1 MINVLRRIRQK
12 MIKENTFSKYL
23 MYAIGEIILVVIGI
37 LIALQINNWNEARK
51 ATIQEITLLKNIQQ
65 DIELDKLDINFNIKH
80 HKQMLKAEIELLAF
94 LQSDLIKPKTPI
106 DYSNALGFPLVS
118 VIQKSTFNNLINND
132 ISIISNNK
140 LKKTI
145 TRFYDY
151 FVTAV
156 VLMENETPEY
166 NTYNVKKPFFLK
178 YFKLDNKSK
187 SIKLSTENN
196 EYQYNPDL
204 ERQSLIFKNVQAAK
218 KDEAFKIQLNESQV
232 FRNAKTS
239 NYINLLNEIDKLN
252 AALNNE
258 LNKLEQ

>member
-1 MINVLRRIRQK
+1 
-12 MIKENTFSKYL
+12 MIKFFRKTRQNLLNEGKTARYFKYA
-23 MYAIGEIILVVIGI
+23 MGEIVLVVIGI
-37 LIALQINNWNEARK
+37 LIALQINNMNEARK

-94 LQSDLIKPKTPI
+94 LQNDLIEPKTPI

-156 VLMENETPEY
+156 VLMENETLEY
-166 NTYNVKKPFFLK
+166 NTYNTKKPYFLK

-204 ERQSLIFKNVQAAK
+204 EKQSLILIDNKGAK
-218 KDEAFKIQLNESQV
+218 KDEAFKIDLNESQF
-232 FRNAKTS
+232 FRNAKIS
-239 NYINLLNEIDKLN
+239 NYSNLLKEIDELN
-252 AALNNE
+252 VALNKE